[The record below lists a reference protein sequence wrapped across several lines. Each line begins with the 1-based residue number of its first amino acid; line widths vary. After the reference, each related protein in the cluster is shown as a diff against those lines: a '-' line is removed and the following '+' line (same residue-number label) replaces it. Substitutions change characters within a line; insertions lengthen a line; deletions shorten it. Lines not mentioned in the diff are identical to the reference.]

1 MEQRIIPVTNSA
13 DLQPRSKF
21 ELFDAQQGV
30 LRMKEFY
37 KLTPPA
43 LKYAKSEAM
52 LIRYTDTQNW
62 EMNIALNL
70 KFQGA
75 ERERTTYLDEEEIG
89 QLARAVAYML
99 ENQAN
104 IIRVAKTY
112 TEMVYTSRT
121 GFAAGF
127 YVHEDRTS
135 EGFISIDGE
144 IAFLQSLT
152 ELEKIADEAL
162 FKIELMRRGGGRG

>member
-1 MEQRIIPVTNSA
+1 MEQRIIPVTDGA
-13 DLQPRSKF
+13 EVQPRSKF

-43 LKYAKSEAM
+43 LKYAKSEAT

-62 EMNIALNL
+62 EMNLALNI

-75 ERERTTYLDEEEIG
+75 EKERTAYLDEEEIA
-89 QLARAVAYML
+89 QMARAIAYML
-99 ENQAN
+99 ENQLN
-104 IIRVAKTY
+104 IVRVAKTY
-112 TEMVYTSRT
+112 TEMIYTSRT

-144 IAFLQSLT
+144 IAFLQNLA
-152 ELEKIADEAL
+152 ELEKLTDEAL
-162 FKIELMRRGGGRG
+162 FKIELMRRGGHA